1 MARWHVD
8 SLLALLSPL
17 WGWIAAGVA
26 VVVSLVVARRSGRT
40 AQKQETDAK
49 VAQQQGQAY
58 QTVKEV
64 RDELDKAGPDGS
76 RERSRRWVRD
86 KDAGGH

>member
-1 MARWHVD
+1 MLGGLVWAR
-8 SLLALLSPL
+8 L
-17 WGWIAAGVA
+17 
-26 VVVSLVVARRSGRT
+26 SGRK

-64 RDELDKAGPDGS
+64 RDELDKAGTAGS
-76 RERSRRWVRD
+76 RERSRKWVRD
-86 KDAGGH
+86 KDAGRD